1 MEEQKRKPL
10 HDVECITC
18 KKFFEC
24 KHGKE
29 KFGQPCI
36 SFEERRETNGRSQMD
51 KDNHRCLR

>member
-1 MEEQKRKPL
+1 MEEPKRKPL

-29 KFGQPCI
+29 KYGQPCI
-36 SFEERRETNGRSQMD
+36 SFEERGDSKWQKSNG
-51 KDNHRCLR
+51 

>member
-1 MEEQKRKPL
+1 MEEQKKKPL

-36 SFEERRETNGRSQMD
+36 SFEERGDSKWQTSECSQR
-51 KDNHRCLR
+51 K

>member
-29 KFGQPCI
+29 KFGVPCL
-36 SFEERRETNGRSQMD
+36 SFEERSESKWQTKECSQ
-51 KDNHRCLR
+51 